1 MKNIITVLLLFF
13 VFNGISQTLDDE
25 KKSIENQINKA
36 SFYYSN
42 AEYNQ
47 ALDLSKKALVRA
59 FKIHDDYLIA
69 HSYNSI
75 GVIYDEFSESKRAIE
90 FYNKAL
96 QHANNTDNEQLK
108 NWIYGNLGSAYY
120 YTNIDVNK
128 AISFYKKSL
137 DFAITRK
144 DSVQIAYTKFNIASA
159 YFSLH
164 KYDQGIVYIKNVQKY
179 VENKGEAEAKFTLNS
194 LLGIYNSN
202 INNPKLAEAYL
213 LKSITIANEN
223 NLSSFLINAYE
234 NLAEHYKKYNQ
245 EALAKSYTNKF
256 KQLNNTTYS
265 DENKTA
271 LEKTAIQIELD
282 ESKVQLERIEL
293 ENEKQLQKLK
303 ETKTI
308 TILFFVISLIL
319 LLLIFSLYRNITF
332 RKKTNKELI
341 QKNIDLQLAIDKAEE
356 ASRLKTQ
363 FVSTIT
369 HELRTPLYGVVG
381 ITNIITD
388 EHKELAESPYLN
400 SLKFSAQYLL
410 SLVNDILQMNKME
423 ENKLALISSPFV
435 LKDEINT
442 IINSVNFIAT
452 NHNNT
457 IEVSI
462 DKNIPNVLIG
472 DKLRLSQIIMNLV
485 SNALKFT
492 TNGTVKL
499 IVNQIKT
506 EEFLHFIEI
515 KVSDN
520 GVGIALSDQANIYD
534 KFVQVE
540 RKENDYQGTGLGL
553 SIVKKLIE
561 LFGSTI
567 QIESELNKG
576 TTFSFTIGFET
587 RNNFIEEGLVNTN
600 FDMTFEKPI
609 RILVVEDNKINQ
621 LVTQKIMDKNNIP
634 CDMASDGFM
643 ALHFLETN
651 TYDVILMDISM
662 PIINGY
668 DTTKKIRSLGIDTP
682 IIALTAYDKEEITEE
697 VELSGM
703 NDCLIKPF
711 EPEKLFR
718 MIYQHIQKRE
728 IAKINMN

>member
-1 MKNIITVLLLFF
+1 LKKIITVLLLFF
-13 VFNGISQTLDDE
+13 VFNGISQTLEDE
-25 KKSIENQINKA
+25 KKSIEDQINKA
-36 SFYYSN
+36 SLYYSN
-42 AEYNQ
+42 GEYNQ
-47 ALDLSKKALVRA
+47 ALDFSKKALVRA
-59 FKIHDDYLIA
+59 FKINDDYLIA
-69 HSYNSI
+69 HSYNTI

-96 QHANNTDNEQLK
+96 QHADNTENEQLK

-137 DFAITRK
+137 DFAISK
-144 DSVQIAYTKFNIASA
+144 NDSIQIAYTKFNIASA
-159 YFSLH
+159 YFSLN
-164 KYDQGIVYIKNVQKY
+164 KFKEGIVYVNNVRDY
-179 VENKGEAEAKFTLNS
+179 VEKKGEEEAKFTLNS
-194 LLGIYNSN
+194 LLGIYHSN
-202 INNPKLAEAYL
+202 TNNPKVAEDYM
-213 LKSITIANEN
+213 LKSVAIANKN
-223 NLSSFLINAYE
+223 HLDSFLINAYE
-234 NLAEHYKKYNQ
+234 NLAEHYKK
-245 EALAKSYTNKF
+245 NKQYKDKF
-256 KQLNNTTYS
+256 DKLNKETYS

-303 ETKTI
+303 ESKII

-341 QKNIDLQLAIDKAEE
+341 QKNIELQRAIEKAEE

-388 EHKELAESPYLN
+388 EHKELANSTYLN

-410 SLVNDILQMNKME
+410 SLVNDILQINKME
-423 ENKLALISSPFV
+423 ENRLALISSPFV
-435 LKDEINT
+435 LQDEINT
-442 IINSVNFIAT
+442 IINSVNYIAS

-457 IEVSI
+457 LEVTL
-462 DKNIPNVLIG
+462 DKNIPPILVG

-499 IVNQIKT
+499 SANLLKT
-506 EEFLHFIEI
+506 EGSLHYIEF

-520 GVGIALSDQANIYD
+520 GVGIAISDQAKIYD

-540 RKENDYQGTGLGL
+540 RKDNDYQGTGLGL

-561 LFGSTI
+561 LFGSSI
-567 QIESELNKG
+567 QIESEVNKG
-576 TTFSFTIGFET
+576 TTFSFTIAFET
-587 RNNFIEEGLVNTN
+587 KNNFIEEGLVNTN
-600 FDMTFEKPI
+600 FDMTFEHPI

-668 DTTKKIRSLGIDTP
+668 DTTKKIRSLGIQTP
-682 IIALTAYDKEEITEE
+682 IIALTAYDKDEITDEAE
-697 VELSGM
+697 FSGM

-711 EPEKLFR
+711 EPEKLFK
-718 MIYQHIQKRE
+718 MIYQHIQKKE
-728 IAKINMN
+728 IEKINLN

>member
-1 MKNIITVLLLFF
+1 MFFF
-13 VFNGISQTLDDE
+13 VFNSNSQTLEEE
-25 KKSIENQINKA
+25 KKSIEDQINKA
-36 SFYYSN
+36 SLFYSN
-42 AEYNQ
+42 GEYDQ

-59 FKIHDDYLIA
+59 FKINDDYLIA
-69 HSYNSI
+69 HSYNTI

-96 QHANNTDNEQLK
+96 QHADKTENEQLK

-120 YTNIDVNK
+120 YTNIDVRK

-144 DSVQIAYTKFNIASA
+144 DSIQIAYTKFNIASA

-164 KYDQGIVYIKNVQKY
+164 KFQEGIVYVNDVRDY
-179 VENKGEAEAKFTLNS
+179 VEKKGEDEAKFTLNS

-202 INNPKLAEAYL
+202 TNNPKVGEAYM
-213 LKSITIANEN
+213 LKSVAIANQSK
-223 NLSSFLINAYE
+223 LSSFLINAYE
-234 NLAEHYKKYNQ
+234 NLVEHYKKYNQ
-245 EALAKSYTNKF
+245 LALAKQYKD
-256 KQLNNTTYS
+256 KYDQLNKATYS
-265 DENKTA
+265 VENKTA
-271 LEKTAIQIELD
+271 LEKSAVQIELD
-282 ESKVQLERIEL
+282 ESKIHLERIEL
-293 ENEKQLQKLK
+293 ENENHLQKLK
-303 ETKTI
+303 ESKTI
-308 TILFFVISLIL
+308 TILFFVISLVL
-319 LLLIFSLYRNITF
+319 LLLIFSLYRNITY

-341 QKNIDLQLAIDKAEE
+341 QKNIELQTAIDKSEE
-356 ASRLKTQ
+356 SSRLKTQ

-388 EHKELAESPYLN
+388 EHKELADSPYLN

-423 ENKLALISSPFV
+423 EKRLVLISSPFT

-442 IINSVNFIAT
+442 IINSVNYIAT

-457 IEVSI
+457 LEIAI

-499 IVNQIKT
+499 AVNQIK
-506 EEFLHFIEI
+506 EEGSLHYLEF

-520 GVGIALSDQANIYD
+520 GVGIAISDQAKIYD

-540 RKENDYQGTGLGL
+540 RKDNDYQGTGLGL

-561 LFGSTI
+561 LFGSSI
-567 QIESELNKG
+567 HIESEVNKG
-576 TTFSFTIGFET
+576 TTFSFTIAFET
-587 RNNFIEEGLVNTN
+587 KNNFIEEGLINTN
-600 FDMTFEKPI
+600 FDMTFEYPI

-621 LVTQKIMDKNNIP
+621 LVTQKIMDKNKIP

-643 ALHFLETN
+643 ALHFLETH

-711 EPEKLFR
+711 EPEKLFK
-718 MIYQHIQKRE
+718 MIYQHIQKKE
-728 IAKINMN
+728 IATVNLN